1 MSAEKKLRLLG
12 VMVQPVF
19 VYDDGEEM
27 TAGPQVQATQFAP
40 SQLDEFVENLP
51 NLVAE
56 VEAKVAKQLAEESA
70 AEEAD
75 NVKPIR
81 KTPARKTPARRR

>member
-1 MSAEKKLRLLG
+1 MSAEKKLRLAHVL
-12 VMVQPVF
+12 VQPVF

-27 TAGPQVQATQFAP
+27 TPGPQIQATQFAP
-40 SQLDEFVENLP
+40 SQLSEFVDSLP

-56 VEAKVAKQLAEESA
+56 VEAKIAEQQA
-70 AEEAD
+70 AQPAED

-81 KTPARKTPARRR
+81 KKPTPARRH